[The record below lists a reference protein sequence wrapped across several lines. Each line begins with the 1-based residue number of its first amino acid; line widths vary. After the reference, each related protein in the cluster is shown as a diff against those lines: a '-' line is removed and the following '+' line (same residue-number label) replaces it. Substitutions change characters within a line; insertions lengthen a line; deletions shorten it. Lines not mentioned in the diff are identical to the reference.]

1 MEVQQHPYQG
11 RSGTLQVLAVR
22 AASHAQQSGASSAA
36 PHKAAADTLPNL
48 SSKLITPR
56 HPHSSSPAVTHLPDW
71 VHLERSSLR

>member
-36 PHKAAADTLPNL
+36 PCKAAADTLPPPKQQAYHPQTPAL
-48 SSKLITPR
+48 QLASSDSIAQLGP
-56 HPHSSSPAVTHLPDW
+56 S
-71 VHLERSSLR
+71 